1 MKNNLI
7 KNRKAFSLIEL
18 SVVILVIGILVGGV
32 TQGTRLVREFKLS
45 TARTV
50 TQSSAVPGIRDLEL
64 WLETTGEK
72 SFIDAEA
79 VEGTSVSTWYDI
91 NVNNDKH
98 TATSS
103 LTARPTYRR
112 AALNGLP
119 ALTFDG
125 TNDTIAPSFAGYSS
139 NAPSTNNNFTVF
151 LVAQTA
157 DTHGIDAQSD
167 SGTAGQ
173 SGQEFVIFPQEGSS
187 VYGCSSCVGTGISLG
202 TNGVSFYQNT
212 SGTTSPS
219 AVYSGGDTAV
229 ASIVTIVNSSKR
241 PKIYVNGQL
250 KATGTVSSFST
261 VYAGYII
268 GGNALFSS
276 EFFKGEVGEYII
288 YNRALVPAEQGS
300 VEKYLGQK
308 WGIKVYP
315 QN

>member
-1 MKNNLI
+1 MK
-7 KNRKAFSLIEL
+7 KYHMRNRKAFSLIEL
-18 SVVILVIGILVGGV
+18 SIVIVVIGILIAGV
-32 TQGTRLVREFKLS
+32 TQGTRLVREFKIS

-79 VEGTSVSTWYDI
+79 VEGEAVGTWYDM
-91 NVNNDKH
+91 NVNNEKH
-98 TATSS
+98 DASS
-103 LTARPTYRR
+103 TLTARPTYRR
-112 AALNGLP
+112 GALNGLP

-125 TNDTIAPSFAGYSS
+125 TNDTMAPSFAGYSS
-139 NAPSTNNNFTVF
+139 NAPSTNNNFTLF

-157 DTHGIDAQSD
+157 DTHGIDVQSD

-173 SGQEFVIFPQEGSS
+173 SEQKFVIFPQQGSS
-187 VYGCSSCVGTGISLG
+187 VYGCTSCVGTGISLG

-229 ASIVTIVNSSKR
+229 ASIIAIVNTNKK

-250 KATGTVSSFST
+250 RATGIESSFST

-268 GGNALFSS
+268 GGNSLFSS
-276 EFFKGEVGEYII
+276 QFFKGEVGEYII